1 MRLRALPDF
10 SPTRVFLFTV
20 ALGGAAGVDFVAS
33 SMMGIAGTHIRGG
46 VHASP
51 EDFLWSMTSYAAMAS
66 VANLM
71 LARIARHTS
80 YRSYTVVGLLVAALG
95 SLLCMLCDTPLE
107 LTIARGVQ
115 GFGAGGLFAA
125 SRILIQLVAARDERG
140 PLFIGFNIGSLG
152 LSAITPWLAAE
163 LVEGAAWQ
171 MVFAI
176 QVVLALAV
184 LVLVLLT
191 YPHRETPAGG
201 LWELDI
207 DPMDWPVVI
216 LFGLGAMVL
225 MHGLGDL
232 RFYEFASSPSVALTP
247 LAGVALIGAA
257 FVRLHREPQ
266 LWLDPHALLGRR
278 YLVGILFYA
287 IYYFL
292 NGLWNYL
299 IPTLLQSGFGFGFQV
314 TGEVLTWASTLSLG
328 AMLCFSLV
336 APKLFG
342 QRRYIA
348 FGYVL
353 FSVALLMLSLRT
365 MTGASMDVILPAL
378 FLQGLTVPFVMAQ
391 VAGMT
396 FVDFAEDDFQHA
408 YAFKNIVRQIATAS
422 GTGAASLWL
431 QYGEAIARTR
441 LVERITPF
449 DLGGMPPMPELMRM
463 ASELETQ
470 ATLVASANLLSWLA
484 VFCGC
489 VAVIALLIR
498 WRTTPVA

>member
-1 MRLRALPDF
+1 MKLRALPDF
-10 SPTRVFLFTV
+10 SPLRVFFFTI

-66 VANLM
+66 VANLL

-80 YRSYTVVGLLVAALG
+80 YRSYTVVGLIIAAIG
-95 SLLCMLCDTPLE
+95 SLLCALSETPLE

-125 SRILIQLVAARDERG
+125 SRILIQLVAARDERP
-140 PLFIGFNIGSLG
+140 PLFVGFNIGSLG
-152 LSAITPWLAAE
+152 LSAATPWLAAE
-163 LVEGAAWQ
+163 LVETAAWQ

-176 QVVLALAV
+176 QVILALAV

-191 YPHRETPAGG
+191 YPSRMVPAGTV
-201 LWELDI
+201 WELNF
-207 DPMDWPVVI
+207 DPMGWPVVI

-232 RFYEFASSPSVALTP
+232 RFYELASSPSVTLTP
-247 LAGVALIGAA
+247 VVGFLLIGAA
-257 FVRLHREPQ
+257 FARLHREPN

-328 AMLCFSLV
+328 AMLCFSMI

-342 QRRYIA
+342 RRRYIA
-348 FGYVL
+348 LGYVM
-353 FSVALLMLSLRT
+353 FAAALLMLSQRT
-365 MTGASMDVILPAL
+365 LSGVSMAAILPAL

-391 VAGMT
+391 VASRLSSISTTTISSTPTPSRTSCGRSRPR
-396 FVDFAEDDFQHA
+396 AA
-408 YAFKNIVRQIATAS
+408 RVRQA
-422 GTGAASLWL
+422 
-431 QYGEAIARTR
+431 
-441 LVERITPF
+441 
-449 DLGGMPPMPELMRM
+449 
-463 ASELETQ
+463 
-470 ATLVASANLLSWLA
+470 
-484 VFCGC
+484 CGC
-489 VAVIALLIR
+489 NTARPSRAHASWSASRYSISVACR
-498 WRTTPVA
+498 QCQR

>member
-1 MRLRALPDF
+1 MKLRALPHF
-10 SPTRVFLFTV
+10 SPLRVFFFTL
-20 ALGGAAGVDFVAS
+20 ALGAAAGVDFVAS

-71 LARIARHTS
+71 LGRIARHAS
-80 YRSYTVVGLLVAALG
+80 YRTFTVAGLMIAAIG
-95 SLLCMLCDTPLE
+95 SLLCALCETPLE
-107 LTIARGVQ
+107 LTIARAVQ

-125 SRILIQLVAARDERG
+125 SRILIQLVAARDERP

-163 LVEGAAWQ
+163 LVESAAWQ
-171 MVFAI
+171 MVFVI

-184 LVLVLLT
+184 IVLVVLT
-191 YPHRETPAGG
+191 YPHRVTPSGG
-201 LWELDI
+201 IFEIDI

-232 RFYEFASSPSVALTP
+232 RFYELASSPSVALTP
-247 LAGVALIGAA
+247 LVGFVLIGAA
-257 FVRLHREPQ
+257 FARLHREPN
-266 LWLDPHALLGRR
+266 LWLNPAALLGRR

-314 TGEVLTWASTLSLG
+314 TGEVLTWASTLSLL
-328 AMLCFSLV
+328 AMLCFSTI
-336 APKLFG
+336 APKVFG
-342 QRRYIA
+342 RRRYIA
-348 FGYVL
+348 LGYVM
-353 FSVALLMLSLRT
+353 FAAALLLLSLRT
-365 MTGASMDVILPAL
+365 MSGASMAVILPAL

-396 FVDFAEDDFQHA
+396 FAEFAEDDFQHA

-441 LVERITPF
+441 LVARMTLF
-449 DLGGMPPMPELMRM
+449 DMGGMPSPNELAQMGSM
-463 ASELETQ
+463 LETQ

-484 VFCGC
+484 IFCGA
-489 VAVIALLIR
+489 VAAAALVIR
-498 WRTTPVA
+498 WRRATQ

>member
-1 MRLRALPDF
+1 MKLRALPDF
-10 SPTRVFLFTV
+10 SPLRVFLFTI

-33 SMMGIAGTHIRGG
+33 SMMGIAGTQIRGG

-66 VANLM
+66 VANLL

-80 YRSYTVVGLLVAALG
+80 YRSYTVVGLIIATIG
-95 SLLCMLCDTPLE
+95 SLLCALCVTPFE
-107 LTIARGVQ
+107 LTIARGIQ

-125 SRILIQLVAARDERG
+125 SRILIQLVAARDERP

-152 LSAITPWLAAE
+152 LSAATPWLAAE
-163 LVEGAAWQ
+163 LVENAAWQ
-171 MVFAI
+171 TVFAI
-176 QVVLALAV
+176 QVIVALVVLA
-184 LVLVLLT
+184 LVLLT
-191 YPHRETPAGG
+191 YPRRVVVAGSV
-201 LWELDI
+201 WELDL

-232 RFYEFASSPSVALTP
+232 RFYELASSPSVAVTP
-247 LAGVALIGAA
+247 LMGFLLIGAA
-257 FVRLHREPQ
+257 FMRLHREPN
-266 LWLDPHALLGRR
+266 LWLDPRALLGHR

-292 NGLWNYL
+292 NGLWSYL
-299 IPTLLQSGFGFGFQV
+299 IPTVLQSGFGFGFRV

-328 AMLCFSLV
+328 AMLCFSMI

-342 QRRYIA
+342 RRRYIA
-348 FGYVL
+348 LGYVM
-353 FSVALLMLSLRT
+353 FAAALLMLSLRT
-365 MTGASMDVILPAL
+365 LSGVSMAVILPAL

-396 FVDFAEDDFQHA
+396 FVDFDDDDFQHA

-441 LVERITPF
+441 LVERITLF
-449 DLGGMPPMPELMRM
+449 DLGGIPPMPQMIQI
-463 ASELETQ
+463 ASSLETQ

-484 VFCGC
+484 VFCGL
-489 VAVIALLIR
+489 VAAIALVIP
-498 WRTTPVA
+498 WRSN